1 MSRSKRTKAVDISQK
16 VRQEVYARDN
26 LRCISCRSPYNL
38 QVAHIY
44 LSRAKGGLGVKENL
58 AILCINCHLDYD
70 SGKNKRQER
79 VKGRVH
85 RYMENLYGQP
95 NIEKLKYKKWRN

>member
-16 VRQEVYARDN
+16 VREEVYARDQ
-26 LRCISCRSPYNL
+26 LKCISCRRPYNL

-58 AILCINCHLDYD
+58 AILCIQCHLNYD
-70 SGKNKRQER
+70 SGKRKAQEK

-85 RYMENLYGQP
+85 RYMERIYGEP
-95 NIEKLKYKKWRN
+95 DLDKLKYKKY